1 METVIHI
8 NVQLRRREG
17 TQRDLAGVFV
27 SRSEKGVGVSRQ
39 RSEREG
45 GEGRWGILGRWK
57 SMCNGP
63 VAERSILWVLS
74 IQRMR
79 GV

>member
-1 METVIHI
+1 M
-8 NVQLRRREG
+8 
-17 TQRDLAGVFV
+17 

-39 RSEREG
+39 RSESEG
-45 GEGRWGILGRWK
+45 EEVGWGILGRWK

-63 VAERSILWVLS
+63 VAERSIVWVLS

>member
-1 METVIHI
+1 M
-8 NVQLRRREG
+8 
-17 TQRDLAGVFV
+17 

-39 RSEREG
+39 RSESEG
-45 GEGRWGILGRWK
+45 EEVGWGILGRWK

-63 VAERSILWVLS
+63 VAERSIVWVLS
-74 IQRMR
+74 IQRIR